1 MNQNYPDFTADT
13 ELDRVRG
20 WTSDFAEENQRP
32 PTYFIQTFGC
42 QQNDHDSEIAAG
54 ILEEMG
60 FAEGTSV
67 DDSELVLFNT
77 CSVRANADER
87 FFGHV
92 GRLKPIKKKTLPV
105 IGVLGCMMEQD
116 LHRDVLFKTFSYVD
130 FALGAGAMEL
140 LPAALGDVLYSERK
154 QGTRDLTRKESD
166 PFATGQPVR
175 RVKPHRALITVMTG
189 CNNICSYCIVPY
201 TRGREKSRPYEQI
214 MEEAI
219 GTVRSGAV
227 EIMLLG
233 QNVNSYGND
242 VRLQGGQAPGFAE
255 LIRDISLIESLG
267 IVRFMT
273 SHPKD
278 LSDELIEVIGSY
290 PVIEPHVHLPIQSGS
305 DRILKKMNRKYTAA
319 HFLDRVHR
327 LRDSR
332 PGLTITT
339 DLIVGFPG
347 EDEEDFEATLRVM
360 EEARF
365 DAAFTFLY
373 SPRSGTPAA
382 SLYDQGDRDL
392 VQGRFE
398 RLVELQNQIS
408 LESNRSLLG
417 KTVEVLLDGPSRR
430 DPRILS
436 GRTRDDR
443 LVNVSFDDSTSLQA
457 DGTDHV
463 NPYVGSF
470 VRVKIVKAGSFSLEG
485 HADIP

>member
-1 MNQNYPDFTADT
+1 
-13 ELDRVRG
+13 
-20 WTSDFAEENQRP
+20 
-32 PTYFIQTFGC
+32 
-42 QQNDHDSEIAAG
+42 
-54 ILEEMG
+54 
-60 FAEGTSV
+60 
-67 DDSELVLFNT
+67 
-77 CSVRANADER
+77 
-87 FFGHV
+87 
-92 GRLKPIKKKTLPV
+92 
-105 IGVLGCMMEQD
+105 
-116 LHRDVLFKTFSYVD
+116 
-130 FALGAGAMEL
+130 
-140 LPAALGDVLYSERK
+140 
-154 QGTRDLTRKESD
+154 
-166 PFATGQPVR
+166 
-175 RVKPHRALITVMTG
+175 
-189 CNNICSYCIVPY
+189 
-201 TRGREKSRPYEQI
+201 
-214 MEEAI
+214 
-219 GTVRSGAV
+219 
-227 EIMLLG
+227 
-233 QNVNSYGND
+233 
-242 VRLQGGQAPGFAE
+242 
-255 LIRDISLIESLG
+255 
-267 IVRFMT
+267 MT

-319 HFLDRVHR
+319 HFLDRVRR

-398 RLVELQNQIS
+398 RLGALQNQIS